1 MGTKIAKLAK
11 FYRFIWEC
19 FNGLIPDGKVID
31 HINDDKEDNRLCNL
45 QIVAHRKNC
54 KKAAKKRDYT
64 FAAN

>member
-1 MGTKIAKLAK
+1 MRAKITKLAK
-11 FYRFIWEC
+11 FTEFLAK

-45 QIVAHRKNC
+45 QIVTHQQYC
-54 KKAAKKRDYT
+54 KKATEKRGYT